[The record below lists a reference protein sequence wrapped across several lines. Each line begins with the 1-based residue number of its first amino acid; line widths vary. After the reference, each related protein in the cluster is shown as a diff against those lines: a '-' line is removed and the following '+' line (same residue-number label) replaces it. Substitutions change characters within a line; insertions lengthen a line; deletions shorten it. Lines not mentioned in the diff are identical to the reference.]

1 MGAIVLSKPNRLL
14 LLSLGSCL
22 IPSISDLDEGAKDRV
37 FAVIEATLAARPP
50 KIRRQMSIF
59 LAVVNWLPVARF
71 ARAFRQLNRED
82 QMKFLLWL
90 QDCPIAALRQGFWA
104 LKTLVFMGYYGQP
117 SLWERFHYHPSFD
130 GNQNLH
136 A

>member
-1 MGAIVLSKPNRLL
+1 MSVLSKGNRLL

-22 IPSISDLDEGAKDRV
+22 IPSLSDVDDGARDRV

-50 KIRRQMSIF
+50 RMHRQVSIF
-59 LAVVNWLPVARF
+59 LAIVSWLLVVRF
-71 ARAFRQLNRED
+71 GRPFRKLNSEA
-82 QMKFLLWL
+82 QMRFLRWL
-90 QDCPIAALRQGFWA
+90 QDCPITVLRQGFWA
-104 LKTLVFMGYYGQP
+104 LKTLVYMGYYGQP
-117 SLWERFHYHPSFD
+117 SLWDGFQYHPSFD